1 MSDFKE
7 GDLLEHV
14 VSGER
19 CVVVTVIAPNA
30 IEVATSLSAK
40 YEICRVCELT
50 KVKEESND

>member
-50 KVKEESND
+50 KVKEESK